1 MLEVGTK
8 APDFEL
14 PDQNG
19 DMHKLSDYRGK
30 KVILYFYP
38 KDNTSGCTKQACGF
52 SERVPLFTEKG
63 AVIIGISKDT
73 VASHKRFEEKQ
84 NLGITILADPERTVI
99 EAYDVWKEKKNYGKV
114 SMGVVRTTYLI
125 DEEGTIIKANDKVKA
140 ADDPEN
146 MLQALSEQGEDMKI
160 ILSPAKKMNCDT
172 DTLDALGLPEFLQET
187 EEILTWLKA
196 KSESELKALWKCNDK
211 ILEENMERLE
221 RLKSQQD
228 LRKNLT
234 PAVIAYDG
242 IAYQYMAPAV
252 FENEQLNYVQEH
264 LRILSA
270 FYGVLKA
277 MDGVVPYRLEMQAKV
292 DVAEGRNL
300 YEFWGDKIYKAVR
313 DESGIIINL
322 ASKEYF
328 KCVEKYLRPEDR
340 FITITFVE
348 MAKDKDGKDTGKL
361 VTKGTYAKMARG
373 EMVRFMADGIEV
385 KDGKVDLKVSQW
397 ERH

>member
-1 MLEVGTK
+1 
-8 APDFEL
+8 
-14 PDQNG
+14 
-19 DMHKLSDYRGK
+19 
-30 KVILYFYP
+30 
-38 KDNTSGCTKQACGF
+38 
-52 SERVPLFTEKG
+52 
-63 AVIIGISKDT
+63 
-73 VASHKRFEEKQ
+73 
-84 NLGITILADPERTVI
+84 
-99 EAYDVWKEKKNYGKV
+99 
-114 SMGVVRTTYLI
+114 
-125 DEEGTIIKANDKVKA
+125 
-140 ADDPEN
+140 
-146 MLQALSEQGEDMKI
+146 MKI

-348 MAKDKDGKDTGKL
+348 MAKDKDGKNTGKL

-373 EMVRFMADGIEV
+373 EMVRFMAENRIENPRDIQKFDRLGYV
-385 KDGKVDLKVSQW
+385 FRKDLSG
-397 ERH
+397 ERLYVFERLRAKESD

>member
-1 MLEVGTK
+1 
-8 APDFEL
+8 
-14 PDQNG
+14 
-19 DMHKLSDYRGK
+19 
-30 KVILYFYP
+30 
-38 KDNTSGCTKQACGF
+38 
-52 SERVPLFTEKG
+52 
-63 AVIIGISKDT
+63 
-73 VASHKRFEEKQ
+73 
-84 NLGITILADPERTVI
+84 
-99 EAYDVWKEKKNYGKV
+99 
-114 SMGVVRTTYLI
+114 
-125 DEEGTIIKANDKVKA
+125 
-140 ADDPEN
+140 
-146 MLQALSEQGEDMKI
+146 
-160 ILSPAKKMNCDT
+160 MNCDT

-211 ILEENMERLE
+211 ILEENMKRLE

-348 MAKDKDGKDTGKL
+348 MAKDKDGKLYIKINATFDDNRTIELEYYGATTAVESLDGMTPAVVSNSYKL
-361 VTKGTYAKMARG
+361 YNPDGSPLINQDISKVLFKQQNNIYTFYLYGGEFSNKFSSEKVTLQVDESFINAGTINLA
-373 EMVRFMADGIEV
+373 EL
-385 KDGKVDLKVSQW
+385 KDGDNFQVKYADVQLYSPDAKYMGYNNTPDNGTFSIKKDAAGNYEISLDVVNTYTNKNTPNGAGNK
-397 ERH
+397 ERLVFNYNGAVEAY

>member
-1 MLEVGTK
+1 
-8 APDFEL
+8 
-14 PDQNG
+14 
-19 DMHKLSDYRGK
+19 
-30 KVILYFYP
+30 
-38 KDNTSGCTKQACGF
+38 
-52 SERVPLFTEKG
+52 
-63 AVIIGISKDT
+63 
-73 VASHKRFEEKQ
+73 
-84 NLGITILADPERTVI
+84 
-99 EAYDVWKEKKNYGKV
+99 
-114 SMGVVRTTYLI
+114 
-125 DEEGTIIKANDKVKA
+125 
-140 ADDPEN
+140 
-146 MLQALSEQGEDMKI
+146 MKI

-172 DTLDALGLPEFLQET
+172 DTLDALGLPEFLHET

-348 MAKDKDGKDTGKL
+348 MAKDKDGNDVHVPFSFGDTTPPLFLHHGFWYTDIPYESTSPDCILIDEKEFFRRR
-361 VTKGTYAKMARG
+361 MAFTN
-373 EMVRFMADGIEV
+373 EQDY
-385 KDGKVDLKVSQW
+385 S
-397 ERH
+397 